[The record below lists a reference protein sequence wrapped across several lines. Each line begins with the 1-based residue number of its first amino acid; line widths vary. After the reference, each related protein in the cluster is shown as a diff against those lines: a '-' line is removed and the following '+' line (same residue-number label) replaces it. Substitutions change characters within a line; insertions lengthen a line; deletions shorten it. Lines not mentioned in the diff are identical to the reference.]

1 MRQGDG
7 VAPDEGNGKETPA
20 AGAVKRATRAYN
32 NQLVPRDHSRIDL
45 DNAAEVAYWC
55 ANFRCT
61 GSALR
66 AAVEAVGPSTRAVMQ
81 HLQALGGLAGRIA
94 MGDR

>member
-1 MRQGDG
+1 MQRRSGLAAEQGDG
-7 VAPDEGNGKETPA
+7 EDA
-20 AGAVKRATRAYN
+20 AVEARVKRGPRPYN

-45 DNAAEVAYWC
+45 GNASEVAYWC

-66 AAVEAVGPSTRAVMQ
+66 AAVQAVGPSSRAVMQ
-81 HLQALGGLAGRIA
+81 HLQGAGAAGRRIGA
-94 MGDR
+94 GNP

>member
-1 MRQGDG
+1 MHPDNGLAPEEGDG
-7 VAPDEGNGKETPA
+7 NEVSSARPGR
-20 AGAVKRATRAYN
+20 RATRPYN

-45 DNAAEVAYWC
+45 GNASEVAYWC

-81 HLQALGGLAGRIA
+81 HLQLGRRIA
-94 MGDR
+94 AGER